1 MRLVS
6 VTLLLMLRYQEVVM
20 VVSPLDKVTQD
31 LEEMKET
38 VNSIQESLITS
49 VSLIQG
55 KLTNFT
61 QQTY

>member
-6 VTLLLMLRYQEVVM
+6 VTLLLMLRHQEVVM

-38 VNSIQESLITS
+38 VSSIQESLITS

>member
-6 VTLLLMLRYQEVVM
+6 VTLLLMLRYQGVVM

>member
-1 MRLVS
+1 MS